1 MFERVTTKGESQESR
16 IDISP
21 LIDVVFLLL
30 IFFMITAVFVEE
42 TGIDIDKPAAVSA
55 HDLERNSILL
65 AITADNDVYFDQR
78 PIPLPQLR
86 GLIARLL
93 RERHRPVVLLADE
106 RSRSG
111 MLVRVIDECKLGGA
125 DQISV
130 ATRER

>member
-1 MFERVTTKGESQESR
+1 MFERVTTKGESQEAR
-16 IDISP
+16 VDISP

-30 IFFMITAVFVEE
+30 IFFMVTAVFVEE
-42 TGIDIDKPAAVSA
+42 TGVDIDKPAAVSA

-65 AITADNDVYFDQR
+65 AITTNDEIYFDQR
-78 PIPLPQLR
+78 PIPLDQLR

-106 RSRSG
+106 QSRSG
-111 MLVRVIDECKLGGA
+111 ILVRVIDACKLGGA

-130 ATRER
+130 ATRQ